1 MLAMRSL
8 AVAGLIWAALP
19 ISLAGQDGYPVSVPG
34 APPAVYPDPRAAAD
48 SLERMLGQD
57 SLDYGA
63 NWRAALAL
71 VNVAK
76 RVPETVKDPARD
88 SLYRVAVRY
97 AERAARVAPDRAE
110 GHFVLGTAL
119 GRAALTKGSREKI
132 RDAKAVRTEALRAL
146 ELDSLHDG
154 AWHLWG
160 RWHAEIMRLSGIQR
174 FIAKRF
180 LGAGIFGQ
188 ASWAEAVRS
197 LERAVALRPDWIYHR
212 LDLAE
217 IYAERKR
224 YADARGHL
232 EIIGTLAPRDPMD
245 PEYQRRA
252 RELLARIADKN

>member
-1 MLAMRSL
+1 MLPMRSF

-19 ISLAGQDGYPVSVPG
+19 VSVLGQDGYPESVPG
-34 APPAVYPDPRAAAD
+34 APPAVYRDPRAAAD
-48 SLERMLGQD
+48 ALERMLGRD

-76 RVPETVKDPARD
+76 QVPETVKDPVRD

-97 AERAARVAPDRAE
+97 GERAVRLAPDRPE

-119 GRAALTKGSREKI
+119 GRAALTKGNREKI
-132 RDAKAVRTEALRAL
+132 RDAKVVRTAALRAI

-180 LGAGIFGQ
+180 GAGIFNQ
-188 ASWAEAVRS
+188 ASWSDAVRN

-217 IYAERKR
+217 IYAEQKR
-224 YADARGHL
+224 YADARVHL
-232 EIIGTLAPRDPMD
+232 EIIGTLAPSDPMD
-245 PEYQRRA
+245 PEYQRAA
-252 RELLARIADKN
+252 RELLARIADKT